1 VALPYGFGW
10 GEPALGAAAPP
21 GPPPPPPAEALA
33 AGLPDDP
40 GEPDGLVLA
49 MPDGL
54 VLARAEGLRP
64 DVAVWLV

>member
-1 VALPYGFGW
+1 VAPPYGFGW
-10 GEPALGAAAPP
+10 GEAALGAAAPP
-21 GPPPPPPAEALA
+21 GPPPPPAEALV

-40 GEPDGLVLA
+40 DGPVLA

-64 DVAVWLV
+64 AVAAWLA